1 MRLRYKGHVGNAL
14 APDAEERRSKLRK
27 ASGSCKRTLI
37 RGYLNG
43 GTRMEKFMHLQTG
56 GYPEK

>member
-27 ASGSCKRTLI
+27 ASGSCKRTVI
-37 RGYLNG
+37 RGCLNG
-43 GTRMEKFMHLQTG
+43 GTRMEKSMHLR
-56 GYPEK
+56 